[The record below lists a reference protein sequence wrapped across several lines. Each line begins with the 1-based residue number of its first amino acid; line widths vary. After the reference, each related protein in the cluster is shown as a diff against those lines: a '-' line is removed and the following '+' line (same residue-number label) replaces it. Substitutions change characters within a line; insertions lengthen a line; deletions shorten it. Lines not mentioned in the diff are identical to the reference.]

1 MAEQTEIRGLMI
13 PVTNGRVL
21 LPNASVAEVI
31 TLSTPE
37 KVPNAPEWL
46 MGRINWRGWRVRM
59 KSRRCCACWTKWSLA
74 RRCGQV
80 RRPI

>member
-31 TLSTPE
+31 TLSVPE
-37 KVPNAPEWL
+37 L
-46 MGRINWRGWRVRM
+46 
-59 KSRRCCACWTKWSLA
+59 SL
-74 RRCGQV
+74 
-80 RRPI
+80 IHI